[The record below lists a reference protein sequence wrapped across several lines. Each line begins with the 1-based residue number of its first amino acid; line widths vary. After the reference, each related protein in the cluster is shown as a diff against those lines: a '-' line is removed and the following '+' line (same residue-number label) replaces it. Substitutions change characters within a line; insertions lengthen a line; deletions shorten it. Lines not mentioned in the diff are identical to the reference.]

1 MKRQLSLVLAI
12 TATLAL
18 AACQKQEAAAP
29 AADTA
34 APAESAPAAEP
45 APADDMAAASTAM
58 AADATAM
65 APADA
70 AAPAATGESIG
81 IAECDD
87 YLTKYE
93 ACVSGHV
100 PAAAQGALKQSL
112 DQTRAGWKQAIAAGG
127 KDQLAAACKTM
138 TEQARTS
145 MKAYGCTD
153 F

>member
-1 MKRQLSLVLAI
+1 MKRQLCLALAI

-18 AACQKQEAAAP
+18 AACQKEEAATP

-34 APAESAPAAEP
+34 APAESAPAAEAAP
-45 APADDMAAASTAM
+45 APAAEPAAAPADASAM
-58 AADATAM
+58 APADATAM
-65 APADA
+65 APAADSVGV
-70 AAPAATGESIG
+70 P
-81 IAECDD
+81 ECDD

-93 ACVSGHV
+93 ACISGHV
-100 PAAAQGALKQSL
+100 PAAAQAALKQSL

-138 TEQARTS
+138 TESARTS

>member
-12 TATLAL
+12 TAALAL
-18 AACQKQEAAAP
+18 AACQKQEAAPP

-34 APAESAPAAEP
+34 APAESTPAAEPAPAPAAEP
-45 APADDMAAASTAM
+45 APAPT
-58 AADATAM
+58 DATAV
-65 APADA
+65 
-70 AAPAATGESIG
+70 AATGESIG

-93 ACVSGHV
+93 ACISAHV

-127 KDQLAAACKTM
+127 KDSLAAACTQMK
-138 TEQARTS
+138 AS
-145 MKAYGCTD
+145 ASASLKAYGCAD

>member
-18 AACQKQEAAAP
+18 AACQKQEAAPP

-34 APAESAPAAEP
+34 APAE
-45 APADDMAAASTAM
+45 AAAAP
-58 AADATAM
+58 ADATAM
-65 APADA
+65 APTADSVGV
-70 AAPAATGESIG
+70 P
-81 IAECDD
+81 ECDA

-93 ACVSGHV
+93 ACISAHV
-100 PAAAQGALKQSL
+100 PAAAQAALKQSL
-112 DQTRAGWKQAIAAGG
+112 DQTRAGWKSASDAGG
-127 KDQLAAACKTM
+127 KASLAAACTQM
-138 TEQARTS
+138 TESARAS

>member
-18 AACQKQEAAAP
+18 AACQKQEAATP

-34 APAESAPAAEP
+34 APAESTPAAEP
-45 APADDMAAASTAM
+45 APAPAPAAEPAAAP
-58 AADATAM
+58 ADATA
-65 APADA
+65 A
-70 AAPAATGESIG
+70 AATVETIG
-81 IAECDD
+81 IPECDD

-93 ACVSGHV
+93 ACISAHV
-100 PAAAQGALKQSL
+100 PAAAQASFKQSL

-127 KDQLAAACKTM
+127 KDSLAAACTQMK
-138 TEQARTS
+138 AS
-145 MKAYGCTD
+145 ASASLKAYGCAD

>member
-18 AACQKQEAAAP
+18 AACQKQEAATP
-29 AADTA
+29 AADSA
-34 APAESAPAAEP
+34 APAESTPAAEPAAAPAPAAEP
-45 APADDMAAASTAM
+45 AAAP
-58 AADATAM
+58 ADATA
-65 APADA
+65 A
-70 AAPAATGESIG
+70 AATVESLG
-81 IAECDD
+81 VPECDD

-93 ACVSGHV
+93 ACISAHV

-127 KDQLAAACKTM
+127 KDSLAAACTQMK
-138 TEQARTS
+138 AS
-145 MKAYGCTD
+145 ASASLKAYGCAD